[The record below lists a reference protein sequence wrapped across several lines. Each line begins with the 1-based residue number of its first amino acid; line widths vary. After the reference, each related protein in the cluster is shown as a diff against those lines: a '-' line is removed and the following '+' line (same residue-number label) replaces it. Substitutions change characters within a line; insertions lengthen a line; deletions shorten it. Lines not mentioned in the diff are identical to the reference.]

1 VSADGVLLSV
11 KGLCKTYAI
20 RGGLLRRGGSV
31 EAVRDLDLEIAS
43 RGSTAIVGESGS
55 GKTTTARILVGLEQA
70 TAGEITLDGQL
81 LAARPTASERRRR
94 ARSVQIVFQNPYV
107 SLDPHQTARRGIEE
121 ILGFHLGLGR
131 RERRVRALE
140 LLVDVGLGE
149 REAEARPR
157 SLSGGQCQRVAIAR
171 ALAIEPRLLVLDEAV
186 SALDVSVQAQILN
199 LLADIR
205 ERYAVALLF
214 ISHDLAVVRQVADDV
229 LVMYR
234 GRTVER
240 GRVDDVLTRPAHP
253 YTQKLIASS
262 PRAGEIPP
270 PSPARDED
278 DRGSGCTF
286 ASRCPFVFD
295 ACAEE
300 PPLLPPAAEHAARC
314 WLEKD

>member
-1 VSADGVLLSV
+1 VSGEAALLSV
-11 KGLCKTYAI
+11 KGLCKTYSI
-20 RGGLLRRGGSV
+20 RGGLGRRGGTV
-31 EAVRDLDLEIAS
+31 EAVKDLDLEIAP

-70 TAGEITLDGQL
+70 TAGEITLDGEL
-81 LAARPTASERRRR
+81 LSARPTASERRRR

-107 SLDPHQTARRGIEE
+107 SLDPHQTARGGIEE

-131 RERRVRALE
+131 AERRARALE
-140 LLVDVGLGE
+140 LLADVGLGE
-149 REAEARPR
+149 REANARPR

-262 PRAGEIPP
+262 PRTGEIPP
-270 PSPARDED
+270 PSPARDD
-278 DRGSGCTF
+278 DARGSGCTF
-286 ASRCPFVFD
+286 SSRCPFVFA

-300 PPLLPPAAEHAARC
+300 PPLLPPGAEHVARC
-314 WLEKD
+314 WLER